1 MQSRKQD
8 RAAGRTGTA
17 NPGCAGEVV
26 RDLNA
31 REGRARYQEIPL
43 KDLVR

>member
-1 MQSRKQD
+1 MQRRKQD

-17 NPGCAGEVV
+17 NPGYAGEAV
-26 RDLNA
+26 RGLNA
-31 REGRARYQEIPL
+31 REGWARYQEIPL